1 MGWVLPEVQ
10 IRGPVEF
17 GFLYQKFRFLNRIL
31 RLNETGLTFSS
42 FGFGQVTTFRFQFEK
57 LSKSGIHL
65 RLFHQIAIFFLFCKQ
80 IERFWRKNDYFS
92 PKRNFC
98 LILFERLKYFDEQF
112 DSFFFSSKR
121 SKRNFCL
128 NWLKVIEGFWPKKWI
143 FFHYIF
149 YM

>member
-17 GFLYQKFRFLNRIL
+17 GFLCQKFRFLSRIL

-65 RLFHQIAIFFLFCKQ
+65 RLFVPYGYRSSNRSGLNFTWKMDKISKNILTKKNPQFLFDFILA
-80 IERFWRKNDYFS
+80 IEVFWREKKNWFI
-92 PKRNFC
+92 KFVNTQFC
-98 LILFERLKYFDEQF
+98 SNL
-112 DSFFFSSKR
+112 
-121 SKRNFCL
+121 
-128 NWLKVIEGFWPKKWI
+128 VP
-143 FFHYIF
+143 
-149 YM
+149 

>member
-17 GFLYQKFRFLNRIL
+17 GFLYQKFRFLSRIL

-65 RLFHQIAIFFLFCKQ
+65 RLFHQIAIFVYILQANWKILTEKWLFFAKTQFLFNFVRA
-80 IERFWRKNDYFS
+80 IEVFWRK
-92 PKRNFC
+92 
-98 LILFERLKYFDEQF
+98 IW
-112 DSFFFSSKR
+112 FFFSSKR

-128 NWLKVIEGFWPKKWI
+128 NWLKVIEGFWPEKWI
-143 FFHYIF
+143 FW
-149 YM
+149 